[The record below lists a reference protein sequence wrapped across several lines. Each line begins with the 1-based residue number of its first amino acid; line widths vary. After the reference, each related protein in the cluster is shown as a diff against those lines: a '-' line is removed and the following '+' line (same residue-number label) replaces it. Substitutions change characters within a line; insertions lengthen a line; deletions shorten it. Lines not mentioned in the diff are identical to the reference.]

1 MQGKAYR
8 TFDSLCP
15 CMAPI
20 TGAALPNTP
29 MAETVLPVGST
40 ASSFGAESL

>member
-8 TFDSLCP
+8 TFDALCP

-20 TGAALPNTP
+20 TGAAPPNTP
-29 MAETVLPVGST
+29 MAETVLLAGST
-40 ASSFGAESL
+40 VLSFGAENP